1 MLDLLPAEAAGL
13 GSFIRRIRDSG
24 ITVLLVE
31 HHMELVMDISDE
43 IFVLNFG
50 QALAQ
55 GTPAEIKNNPAGIA
69 AYLGDESSLAE
80 DFRA

>member
-1 MLDLLPAEAAGL
+1 
-13 GSFIRRIRDSG
+13 
-24 ITVLLVE
+24 VLLVE
-31 HHMELVMDISDE
+31 HHMELIMDISDE

-50 QALAQ
+50 QSLAQ
-55 GTPAEIKNNPAGIA
+55 GTPDEIKNNPAVIA